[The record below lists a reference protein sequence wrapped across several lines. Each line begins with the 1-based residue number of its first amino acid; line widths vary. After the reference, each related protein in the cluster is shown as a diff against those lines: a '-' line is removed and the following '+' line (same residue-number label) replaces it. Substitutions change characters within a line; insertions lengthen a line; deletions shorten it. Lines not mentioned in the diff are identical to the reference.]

1 MAGVQLLDD
10 PAVLAAV
17 STPLRRQLWE
27 RLQQPASATELAG
40 ELGLSRQAVNYHV
53 RALERLG
60 LLEEVGQRQR
70 RGFVE
75 RVLRAKARRLVVDP
89 SVLSAEGDV
98 SLPSTAALDR
108 HAAEHLAAT
117 AGQLVRD
124 VAAMQA
130 AADEAGRRLLTF
142 TIEADVRIGSP
153 AEVEELANAIA
164 EAVQQTAAT
173 FDTPGG
179 RHYRVVV
186 GGHPSPRR
194 AKGTRQGA
202 S

>member
-17 STPLRRQLWE
+17 STPLRRQLFE

-60 LLEEVGQRQR
+60 LLEVVGERQR

-75 RVLRAKARRLVVDP
+75 RVLQAKARRLVVDP
-89 SVLSAEGDV
+89 SVLSPDGGA
-98 SLPSTAALDR
+98 SLPSPAALDR
-108 HAAEHLAAT
+108 HAAEHLATT
-117 AGQLVRD
+117 AEQLVRD
-124 VAAMQA
+124 VTAMQA
-130 AADEAGRRLLTF
+130 AADAAGRRLLTF
-142 TIEADVRIGSP
+142 TVEADVRVGSP
-153 AEVEELANAIA
+153 AEVEQLATAIA
-164 EAVQQTAAT
+164 DAVEQAAAT

-186 GGHPSPRR
+186 GGHPNPRR
-194 AKGTRQGA
+194 AKDTRQGEA
-202 S
+202 

>member
-1 MAGVQLLDD
+1 M
-10 PAVLAAV
+10 LAAV

-60 LLEEVGQRQR
+60 LLEVVGERQR

-75 RVLRAKARRLVVDP
+75 RMLKAKARRLVVDP
-89 SVLSAEGDV
+89 SVLETRGDL
-98 SLPSTAALDR
+98 SLPSPAALDR

-117 AGQLVRD
+117 AGRLVRD

-130 AADEAGRRLLTF
+130 AADGAGRRLLTF

-153 AEVEELANAIA
+153 AEVEELAT
-164 EAVQQTAAT
+164 AVADAVEQAAAT

-186 GGHPSPRR
+186 GGHPAAGRR
-194 AKGTRQGA
+194 AKDTRQGEA
-202 S
+202 